1 MKHRWKNAA
10 APLIGIGAV
19 LLVWYMVSRSGILSA
34 YVLPPPSK
42 VLQSFIKMLVTGELW
57 KDIYISFIRVMKG
70 FAIAFVLAFVLG
82 MARALLPASGKY
94 YEYMVQFFRNVPPLS
109 MIPLLIL
116 WCGIGETTK
125 TVIIVLAS
133 FSPCT

>member
-70 FAIAFVLAFVLG
+70 FAIAFVLAG
-82 MARALLPASGKY
+82 RQRRP
-94 YEYMVQFFRNVPPLS
+94 
-109 MIPLLIL
+109 
-116 WCGIGETTK
+116 
-125 TVIIVLAS
+125 
-133 FSPCT
+133 